1 MQLCHIG
8 YGKTLLALW
17 HSLRVFLVASV
28 AAFHS
33 IKFSYSFFFFF
44 NLLFYMNILSFVCYD
59 EFKNCA
65 QSEDSFVGKTKRF
78 AWMLGSS
85 IDLCVDN
92 KNSGKLCF

>member
-1 MQLCHIG
+1 
-8 YGKTLLALW
+8 
-17 HSLRVFLVASV
+17 
-28 AAFHS
+28 
-33 IKFSYSFFFFF
+33 
-44 NLLFYMNILSFVCYD
+44 MNILSFVCYD